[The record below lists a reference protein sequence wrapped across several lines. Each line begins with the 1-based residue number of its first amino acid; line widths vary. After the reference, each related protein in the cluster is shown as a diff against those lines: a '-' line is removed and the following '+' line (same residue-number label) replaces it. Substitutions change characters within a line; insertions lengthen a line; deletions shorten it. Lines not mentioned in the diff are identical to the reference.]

1 MEHHLTF
8 TTDSMDVCINNYEPY
23 SFDYKGWTVS
33 DKYVHNKNNPR
44 GSSYAIIF
52 SSPLFS
58 DEEELNNYRLSGQD
72 ISNLITT
79 LIPVCGL
86 PSLNSP
92 KFMDF
97 LKDQYIIDY
106 KSTPQGW
113 STNYSEMLE
122 VFEEAKQSKI
132 RVNVNFVGI
141 CRYAVIDSSPLKDLE
156 HLLNAYDDSS
166 EEVKFLL
173 FLNYSILTS
182 NDLNAFMLIAKA
194 LEIINVMYPF
204 KHNHGKADERVK
216 NYFPELVEIFK
227 DITIKDLWTYSNTR
241 KETRHFPN
249 NKNNNLPHESLTK
262 EERINMYK
270 CTTCLL
276 VNVLR
281 DKFGLPHNEIVFCK
295 QDNAL

>member
-106 KSTPQGW
+106 KSAPQGW
-113 STNYSEMLE
+113 KTNYDDVLKQIRADKGSKML
-122 VFEEAKQSKI
+122 VHITFM
-132 RVNVNFVGI
+132 GI
-141 CRYAVIDSSPLKDLE
+141 SRYSTIGSSPLEDIRIMLE
-156 HLLNAYDDSS
+156 RYDNLDD
-166 EEVKFLL
+166 EIKFLIHL
-173 FLNYSILTS
+173 YYIILTTD
-182 NDLNAFMLIAKA
+182 NLNVYMLIGKA
-194 LEIINVMYPF
+194 LEIINAMYPF
-204 KHNHGKADERVK
+204 KHNHGKDDKRIEDF
-216 NYFPELVEIFK
+216 FPELMELFQHY
-227 DITIKDLWTYSNTR
+227 TIRDLISLSNNR
-241 KETRHFPN
+241 KETRHFI
-249 NKNNNLPHESLTK
+249 NKKNNLPHDSLTK
-262 EERINMYK
+262 DERKDLFRCSTYLIM
-270 CTTCLL
+270 
-276 VNVLR
+276 NVIR
-281 DKFGLPHNEIVFCK
+281 DKFGLPHEKIVFGK
-295 QDNAL
+295 

>member
-106 KSTPQGW
+106 KSAPQGW
-113 STNYSEMLE
+113 KTNYDDVLKQIRADKGSKML
-122 VFEEAKQSKI
+122 VHITFM
-132 RVNVNFVGI
+132 GI
-141 CRYAVIDSSPLKDLE
+141 SRYSTIGSSPLEDIRIMLE
-156 HLLNAYDDSS
+156 RYD
-166 EEVKFLL
+166 
-173 FLNYSILTS
+173 
-182 NDLNAFMLIAKA
+182 AFSD
-194 LEIINVMYPF
+194 
-204 KHNHGKADERVK
+204 KHQEG
-216 NYFPELVEIFK
+216 
-227 DITIKDLWTYSNTR
+227 TY
-241 KETRHFPN
+241 
-249 NKNNNLPHESLTK
+249 
-262 EERINMYK
+262 I
-270 CTTCLL
+270 
-276 VNVLR
+276 
-281 DKFGLPHNEIVFCK
+281 
-295 QDNAL
+295 